1 MNSRS
6 ERPPFLVPANSTAQ
20 AVVTTVSEELARAGI
35 PTSVGDAEIIVA
47 HALGLLRSDVQSGGA
62 DQTVLSTKQL
72 ATVADF
78 VERRKNR
85 EPLQHL
91 TGKSLFR
98 QLELAVGPGVFVP
111 RRETEFV
118 TQLAI
123 DALRASN
130 SAAPIAVDLGTGAGA
145 IALSIATEV
154 PGVTVYGVEIS
165 PEAFEWTRRNFETIA
180 PLNAHAVL
188 GGIDVLPEL
197 DGTVDVVVG
206 NLPFMPDGVESVT
219 PEVRLFDPQVALF
232 GGGSDGLDLLRA
244 ESSRVLRLLRPGG
257 TLAIE
262 HGVSQSVP
270 VAELLTRDGWRS
282 VTSHRD
288 PRGRDRVTTAR
299 R

>member
-1 MNSRS
+1 VNSRNEQS
-6 ERPPFLVPANSTAQ
+6 PIVGDDNTAQ
-20 AVVTTVSEELARAGI
+20 AVLTTVSEELARAGI

-47 HALGLLRSDVQSGGA
+47 HALGLLRSDVQSGGS

-78 VERRKNR
+78 VERRKHR

-123 DALRASN
+123 DALRAS
-130 SAAPIAVDLGTGAGA
+130 SSVAPIAVDLGTGAGA

-154 PGVTVYGVEIS
+154 PGVNVYGVEIS

-188 GGIDVLPEL
+188 GGIDVLSEL

-206 NLPFMPDGVESVT
+206 NLPFMPDGVQPIT
-219 PEVRLFDPQVALF
+219 PEVQLFDPHVALY
-232 GGGSDGLDLLRA
+232 GGGNDGLDLLRA
-244 ESSRVLRLLRPGG
+244 ESSRALRLLRPNG

-270 VAELLTRDGWRS
+270 VAELLERDGWKS